1 MPHAHTLI
9 WKPVHSAGKTGSPT
23 LGAPRDSVDGVSQID
38 VFFQYEAD
46 HEDTSVRLCTVAVPI
61 DGPWICDSKKVA
73 RDGQGSV
80 PM

>member
-1 MPHAHTLI
+1 M
-9 WKPVHSAGKTGSPT
+9 
-23 LGAPRDSVDGVSQID
+23 SQID

-73 RDGQGSV
+73 RDGSAGEGRFGTCSTYHDV
-80 PM
+80 SLEPSD